1 MIDANVHLRR
11 VALEGLDEARPRG
24 APALDSWDRVAE
36 AAERLGLSDALT
48 LFARPSV
55 TRSNGV
61 NPGQVVWYG
70 SASGVLVPLAGLPA
84 DQREAV
90 AAEVSRG
97 LERLRPLMNDREVGS
112 LFKSWLNVPSV
123 ENDLFLVKDRP
134 IITNWGLLPAGVANS
149 AESREA
155 HFRQGM
161 GRFLPPGTGAPLF
174 EFPAEPA
181 SDESHEGPTDTA
193 QPTPGP
199 LVDKPADA
207 AGLAAV
213 AKPDIPHQALPIHR
227 PWLAVAIASAVAAAL
242 LLFLWIPGVLIYPNV
257 ATARRD
263 PIDPNLI
270 AQTRETLEQRARELE
285 ATLRQAT
292 CAEPG
297 TGALPGAAP
306 GSSERRPGG
315 TTPEHP
321 AGTSPQGRT
330 PGSPPSPETA
340 PPGSQP
346 PPGTRGGLRDGGSP
360 TQPLIPPSAA
370 SLAGPR
376 GSGAQPSS
384 LIAHLDKVTALVI
397 APKTRGPGASV
408 GSAFFISD
416 RHLITNRHVVEEAN
430 PDRVFVISRS
440 RGRAVAGQVKGSS
453 RSSEIGGDDFA
464 LIEVA
469 PMQGQI
475 GMTLTTR
482 VARGD
487 TVIAAG
493 FPSFVMGTDTGF
505 QNLLEGNLSNIPDP
519 AITQGMVTA
528 MQTSERGSPV
538 MIHGA
543 TISQGNSGGPLSDL
557 CGRSVGVN
565 TYGHIDATNVLR
577 LNFALRTEG
586 LKRFLDGQGVAY
598 AASDDNCEPAAAS
611 ASANPQAGPA
621 ARASPPGAE
630 TAPPTAAPPSSG
642 AGDRRPDPVI
652 R

>member
-1 MIDANVHLRR
+1 MIDASVHLRR
-11 VALEGLDEARPRG
+11 VPLEGLAEAGPLG
-24 APALDSWDRVAE
+24 IPVLDTWDRVAE

-70 SASGVLVPLAGLPA
+70 PASGVLIPFASLPA
-84 DQREAV
+84 DQREKV

-97 LERLRPLMNDREVGS
+97 LERLRPLMNDRHVGS
-112 LFKSWLNVPSV
+112 LFDAWVNIPSI
-123 ENDLFLVKDRP
+123 ENDLFLVNDRP
-134 IITNWGLLPAGVANS
+134 IITNWGLVPASIAHS
-149 AESREA
+149 AESREM

-161 GRFLPPGTGAPLF
+161 GRFLPPGTGVPLF
-174 EFPAEPA
+174 ESPA
-181 SDESHEGPTDTA
+181 SPASGELPEGARSAAEQTIE
-193 QPTPGP
+193 P
-199 LVDKPADA
+199 LVDKPA
-207 AGLAAV
+207 GV
-213 AKPDIPHQALPIHR
+213 AALPAAATSDRPDPAVPVQR
-227 PWLAVAIASAVAAAL
+227 PWLPVAIASAVAAAL
-242 LLFLWIPGVLIYPNV
+242 LLFLWIPGVLIYPNS

-292 CAEPG
+292 CVEPG
-297 TGALPGAAP
+297 SGATPSGAPVSNAPRPGA
-306 GSSERRPGG
+306 
-315 TTPEHP
+315 TTPDNP
-321 AGTSPQGRT
+321 TGRPPQGRT

-340 PPGSQP
+340 PPGAQP

-376 GSGAQPSS
+376 GAGTQPSS

-397 APKTRGPGASV
+397 APKAHGTGAAV
-408 GSAFFISD
+408 GSGFFISD
-416 RHLITNRHVVEEAN
+416 RHVITNRHVVEEAN
-430 PDRVFVISRS
+430 PGRVFIISRS
-440 RGRAVAGQVKGSS
+440 RGRAVAGQVRGSS

-482 VARGD
+482 IARGD
-487 TVIAAG
+487 TVIASG
-493 FPSFVMGTDTGF
+493 FPSFVMGSDTGF
-505 QNLLEGNLSNIPDP
+505 QNLLEGDLSNIPDP

-528 MQTSERGSPV
+528 LQTSERGFPV

-598 AASDDNCEPAAAS
+598 AASDDNCEPAATS
-611 ASANPQAGPA
+611 ASA
-621 ARASPPGAE
+621 ARTPPGAG
-630 TAPPTAAPPSSG
+630 TTPSDGANPSAG